1 LSPVATR
8 AAAVEGTFVD
18 AGDLLRNA
26 LLQLSKSDTVR
37 KTIERAPVSSSVVH
51 RFVPGSTT
59 EDAIRAT
66 AELRMTNRLATID
79 YLGEDTLDLAQAIR
93 TRDAYLDLLRELQRA
108 DLSQMGMGEV
118 SLKLSALGQALPG
131 EGPKIALEHA
141 REICEAAA
149 EAGTTVTLDMEDH
162 TTTDST
168 LEALRELRQDFP
180 WVGAVIQSYLRR
192 SEADCR
198 DLAHAGSRVRLCKGA
213 YKEPESVAYQS
224 SDDVDTA
231 YVRCL
236 KILMAG
242 EGYPM
247 VASHDPRL
255 VEIAGALAAHHQR
268 EPGSYEY
275 QMLFGIRP
283 DEQKRIADRGNQMR
297 VYIPYGE
304 EWYGYLMRR
313 MAERPANTM
322 FFLRGLA
329 TRG

>member
-1 LSPVATR
+1 VNAS
-8 AAAVEGTFVD
+8 
-18 AGDLLRNA
+18 DLLRNS
-26 LLQLSKSDTVR
+26 LLQLSKSGTVR
-37 KTIERAPVSSSVVH
+37 TTIERAPVSRGVVR
-51 RFVPGSTT
+51 RFVPGEATA
-59 EDAIRAT
+59 DAVRAT

-79 YLGEDTLDLAQAIR
+79 YLGEDTLDLTQAIH
-93 TRDAYLDLLRELQRA
+93 TRDAYLELLAELKRA
-108 DLSQMGMGEV
+108 DLSQLGMGEV
-118 SLKLSALGQALPG
+118 SLKLSALGQMLPG
-131 EGPKIALEHA
+131 DGTKIALEHA
-141 REICEAAA
+141 REICQAADD
-149 EAGTTVTLDMEDH
+149 AGTTVTLDMEDH
-162 TTTDST
+162 TTTDAT

-198 DLAHAGSRVRLCKGA
+198 DVAVEGSRVRLCKGA

-224 SDDVDTA
+224 SEDVDTA

-242 EGYPM
+242 DGYPM

-255 VEIAGALAAHHQR
+255 VEIAGALAAHHRRDPQT
-268 EPGSYEY
+268 YEY
-275 QMLFGIRP
+275 QMLYGIRP
-283 DEQKRIADRGNQMR
+283 EEQKRIADRGNQMR

-313 MAERPANTM
+313 MAERPANTL

-329 TRG
+329 TKG